1 MAKLSGI
8 SVLFFCVTALMY
20 ARKNKEP
27 YKFIEDINAKVE
39 IDTVPWK
46 YQLAATNLAT
56 IGDYKKALEMWDK
69 QGGSVPELSKK
80 DSLNFMQFKPKDAKD
95 YIINRA
101 KKERLVIINEAHN
114 NANHR
119 VFTTSLLKGL
129 YKNGY
134 RFLGVE
140 ALDDTLINKRKFPIM
155 DGGSIYIQESQY
167 ANLLKEALDLGFTLF
182 NYEYKYV
189 KGKTAKDREMEQAQN
204 IAKMMKENPKAK
216 FLIHCGYDHLN
227 EGTPGIKSW
236 EKAMAARVTEM
247 TGVNPFTI
255 DQIICS
261 ERGNAAWN
269 NSYIKLANAKTSVIM
284 VNAKGEA
291 FNGPAS
297 SARADCRVIH
307 PVTLYENGRP
317 SWLTLEGRRK
327 VYTIKKDSITEFP
340 VLALAYR
347 INEFENEGIPADVIE
362 IENKE
367 QVANMILHK
376 GMHRIIIKN
385 RNYETI
391 LDYQKQIK

>member
-1 MAKLSGI
+1 MNKLSVI
-8 SVLFFCVTALMY
+8 SVLFFCVTTLVHAQ
-20 ARKNKEP
+20 KNKEP
-27 YKFIEDINAKVE
+27 YKFIEDINTKVE

-56 IGDYKKALEMWDK
+56 IGNYKKALEMWDK

-129 YKNGY
+129 YENGY

-155 DGGSIYIQESQY
+155 DGGSLYIHESQY

-247 TGVNPFTI
+247 TGINPFTI
-255 DQIICS
+255 DQTTSS

-269 NSYIKLANAKTSVIM
+269 NSYIKLANSKTSVIM
-284 VNAKGEA
+284 VNSKGQT
-291 FNGPAS
+291 FNGGIDD
-297 SARADCRVIH
+297 ARADCRIIH
-307 PVTLYENGRP
+307 PVTVYENGRP
-317 SWLTLEGRRK
+317 SWLTLDGKRK

-347 INEFENEGIPADVIE
+347 INEFENYGIPADVIE

-376 GMHRIIIKN
+376 GMYRIIIKN
-385 RNYETI
+385 RHYETI

>member
-8 SVLFFCVTALMY
+8 SVLFFCVTALMH
-20 ARKNKEP
+20 AQKNKEP

-39 IDTVPWK
+39 RDTVPWK

-101 KKERLVIINEAHN
+101 KKERLVIINEVHN

-167 ANLLKEALDLGFTLF
+167 ANLLKDALDLGFTLF

-189 KGKTAKDREMEQAQN
+189 KGKTMKDREMEQAQN
-204 IAKMMKENPKAK
+204 IAKMMKANPKAK

-227 EGTPGIKSW
+227 EGIPGIASW

-247 TGVNPFTI
+247 TGINPFTI
-255 DQIICS
+255 DQTTSS
-261 ERGNAAWN
+261 EKGKEAWN
-269 NSYIKLANAKTSVIM
+269 DPYIRLANSKTSVIM
-284 VNAKGEA
+284 VNSKGQT
-291 FNGPAS
+291 FNGGIDD
-297 SARADCRVIH
+297 ARADCRIIH
-307 PVTLYENGRP
+307 PVTVYENGRP

-376 GMHRIIIKN
+376 GMYRIIIKN